1 MGSRAL
7 VGSSDI
13 SMRIC
18 SILYAPQACSGAPE
32 VPPEICHA
40 VFPAGFGVSSQQS
53 LIFVRCNNYIG
64 ESCDDLLGATA
75 RNSVCRSSTCSQSFA
90 RVSARLFSILPAP
103 ERGSKMAAKI
113 GVRKAKCYFRR
124 HSFGFHFRPLLSI
137 PTSEPEMRKLLDKGA
152 RKFGGRNT
160 AKLAARARSDKSSFR
175 TFSSRFEM
183 QLSISYCCLP
193 APCSY
198 DGIKRRH
205 HIGTHSIYIYI

>member
-1 MGSRAL
+1 M
-7 VGSSDI
+7 
-13 SMRIC
+13 
-18 SILYAPQACSGAPE
+18 
-32 VPPEICHA
+32 PPEICHA
-40 VFPAGFGVSSQQS
+40 VFPAGFGVGSQQS

-75 RNSVCRSSTCSQSFA
+75 RNSVCHSSTCSQNFA
-90 RVSARLFSILPAP
+90 P
-103 ERGSKMAAKI
+103 
-113 GVRKAKCYFRR
+113 
-124 HSFGFHFRPLLSI
+124 GFC
-137 PTSEPEMRKLLDKGA
+137 PTFFNFAGA
-152 RKFGGRNT
+152 RKGIKNGGQKWPKLGSVKLNFIFSGTVLGSTFGPCFQFPQVSQKCAGQGPRNFGGRNT

-205 HIGTHSIYIYI
+205 HIGTHCQGTPMRSHFC